1 MSISVYLS
9 FVKQKLHI
17 SLFALSIDYKTTK
30 IYYRQD
36 FMKDIFNESYEEQQ
50 DIQDHSHIHAKHNRQ
65 DFILELLASLDAM
78 THCL

>member
-1 MSISVYLS
+1 
-9 FVKQKLHI
+9 
-17 SLFALSIDYKTTK
+17 
-30 IYYRQD
+30 
-36 FMKDIFNESYEEQQ
+36 MKDIFNESYEEQQ